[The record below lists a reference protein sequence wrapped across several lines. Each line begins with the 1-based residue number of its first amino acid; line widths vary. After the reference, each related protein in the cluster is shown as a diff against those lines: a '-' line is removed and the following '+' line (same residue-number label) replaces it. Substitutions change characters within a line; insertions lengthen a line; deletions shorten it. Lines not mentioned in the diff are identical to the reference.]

1 MFSLTC
7 SVPWSFVEGSPVCTG
22 ELSSLATASQL
33 SLEDAQ
39 ELQGEVLVLFA
50 VVFTILV
57 LKKALHL

>member
-1 MFSLTC
+1 MYMLTC
-7 SVPWSFVEGSPVCTG
+7 SMPWTVVYGRPICSG
-22 ELSSLATASQL
+22 ELSTQVMGDQL
-33 SLEDAQ
+33 SLQDAQ

>member
-1 MFSLTC
+1 M
-7 SVPWSFVEGSPVCTG
+7 PWTVVDGSPICSG
-22 ELSSLATASQL
+22 ELSTQVTGDQL
-33 SLEDAQ
+33 SLQDAQ